1 MTDHSND
8 AVAPAKP
15 PVGVGATP
23 LVAQLLALGLVALG
37 VVGVQDLL
45 ARTGLIAQAPWTDTA
60 VSQVDGLASDSVWVL
75 VGGIVAAL
83 LGLVVLATALR
94 RRPRKTLELDAQTG
108 VRLRTRDLPRLL
120 QGTVETVD
128 GVTDVDVRASRRSVR
143 VVATTV
149 VRDERRR
156 EVATELE
163 ERIAPTLRAPHR
175 APRPRIKLKEGAS

>member
-45 ARTGLIAQAPWTDTA
+45 ARTGLIAQAPWSDTA

-83 LGLVVLATALR
+83 LGLVVLVVALR